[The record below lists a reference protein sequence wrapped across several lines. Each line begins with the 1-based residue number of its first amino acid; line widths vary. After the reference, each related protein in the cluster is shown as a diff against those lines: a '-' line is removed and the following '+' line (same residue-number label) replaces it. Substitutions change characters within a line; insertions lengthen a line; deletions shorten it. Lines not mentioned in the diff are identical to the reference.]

1 MVLAMLLEE
10 RDGASIDLVESNR
23 KKAAFLRTALAGN
36 RIARVHA
43 RRIEDMARLLPV
55 PEIVTARALAPRR
68 EPRPVGARALG
79 CSQPACVER
88 DRWRQP
94 LAC

>member
-43 RRIEDMARLLPV
+43 RRIEDMGRLLPV
-55 PEIVTARALAPRR
+55 PEIVTARALAPL
-68 EPRPVGARALG
+68 PALLG
-79 CSQPACVER
+79 
-88 DRWRQP
+88 
-94 LAC
+94 LAAPWLTSGTEK